1 MSKMSKGPKRPIDA
15 KDMPWSELG
24 KDALDAAAETLW
36 EHLRATNVVWD
47 DIDHGP
53 ERPYHVQ
60 PSGRQYKVQQA
71 VLIVIGQ
78 TVPALLRE
86 RAKDLR
92 SDGVSPDEVYYML
105 EIADEIEDE
114 HRKRA

>member
-1 MSKMSKGPKRPIDA
+1 MSRTNKGPKRPIDA

-24 KDALDAAAETLW
+24 KDALDAAAEALW

-78 TVPALLRE
+78 AVPALLRDQTSLYPKGSDTYH
-86 RAKDLR
+86 ALR
-92 SDGVSPDEVYYML
+92 EL
-105 EIADEIEDE
+105 ADEIEDE